1 MTQVAVSGTAAPT
14 AAPASTSTPATPSA
28 PSTPATQRP
37 RWFRHR
43 RVQAAAAVAAGLV
56 VLQLVLSGTD
66 TFPASRDIGLAEPV
80 NDVKSW
86 VQRNRDTNVI
96 LANVLRPIGDA
107 VLWLYDTVLDV
118 LVDLPWFWLPLAVFL
133 VIVRSG
139 RWGTALAAAASLV
152 YLEIA
157 GLHVRGMETMALML
171 ICLVV
176 CVLVGAPLGVW
187 AGLNPRVERLLRPVL
202 DGLQS
207 LPVSIFLIAA
217 VMFFGIRQTPAAIA
231 TIAFAVPPMVRIT
244 AAGIRDVPPASV
256 EAGTIFGSSRW
267 QLLWKV
273 QAPQAVPSFVTAVNQ
288 TIMLCLSMAVIGG
301 LVGAGGLGGE
311 LIQTLRLRSPGR
323 GFLIGLAIFA
333 IAFAFDRLCRSLLE
347 SGRPPSGGRAPARWS
362 PTRVASRVY
371 WGGAATLLV
380 VGYLVGRA
388 IDDGVVPWVF
398 DNDIASPIDDAI
410 TWVRDEWGGALQS
423 FSDFVVADVV
433 IRLRDLLGTTIAWP
447 VLILAVAALGWFLR
461 GWAFALFCLIGV
473 YGIGALGMWEPGLTT
488 LSQIL
493 VSVVVGTAIAL
504 PIGVAIGRRPRAKAV
519 VEPILDAMQTLPS
532 LIYAIP
538 FVMLFSLGFVPAMLA
553 TMFYAMPAGVR
564 LAALAVQAVPGETLE
579 AATTFGATPRQR
591 MWGVQLPLALRGL
604 ALAANQVIM
613 LSISMAIVAGMVG
626 ENGLGYQSVAA
637 LTKPDV
643 GLGLEAGLSL
653 LVMAIV
659 LDRLTEGVAIALDPA
674 RSRSGAPH

>member
-1 MTQVAVSGTAAPT
+1 MAVPTQSAPDVDPVTDAAAPRDT
-14 AAPASTSTPATPSA
+14 GASSTTPAP
-28 PSTPATQRP
+28 
-37 RWFRHR
+37 WFRRR
-43 RVQAAAAVAAGLV
+43 RVQLVAGAVVALG
-56 VLQLVLSGTD
+56 VLQVVLSGTD
-66 TFPASRDIGLAEPV
+66 TFPESQRLGLAEPV

-86 VQRNRDTNVI
+86 VQRNRDDNVI
-96 LANVLRPIGDA
+96 LANVLRPIGDG

-118 LVDLPWFWLPLAVFL
+118 LLQLPWFWLPLAVFL
-133 VIVRSG
+133 VILRSG
-139 RWGTALAAAASLV
+139 RWGTAIAAALSLG

-157 GLHVRGMETMALML
+157 GLHDRGMETMSLML

-176 CVLVGAPLGVW
+176 CVLIGVPLGLW
-187 AGLNPRVERLLRPVL
+187 AGLNPRVERVLRPVL

-207 LPVSIFLIAA
+207 LPVSIFLILA

-231 TIAFAVPPMVRIT
+231 TIAFAVPPMIRIT
-244 AAGIRDVPPASV
+244 AAGIRQVPPASV
-256 EAGTIFGSSRW
+256 EAGLIFGSSRW

-273 QAPQAVPSFVTAVNQ
+273 QAPQAIPSLVTAVNQ

-333 IAFAFDRLCRSLLE
+333 IAFAFDRMLRSLLQS
-347 SGRPPSGGRAPARWS
+347 SGPSAGARRSRWS
-362 PTRVASRVY
+362 PTVAPARAY
-371 WGGAATLLV
+371 WGGVVGLLV
-380 VGYLVGRA
+380 VGYVVGRS
-388 IDDGVVPWVF
+388 IDDGIVPWVF
-398 DNDIASPIDDAI
+398 DSDIARPIDDAI
-410 TWVRDEWGGALQS
+410 TWVRDEWGSALQS
-423 FSDFVVADVV
+423 FSDFVVADIV

-447 VLILAVAALGWFLR
+447 VLILGVAALGWFLR
-461 GWAFALFCLIGV
+461 GWKFAVFCLVGV

-488 LSQIL
+488 LVQIL
-493 VSVVVGTAIAL
+493 VAVVVGTAIAL
-504 PIGVAIGRRPRAKAV
+504 PVGVAIGRRPRAKAV
-519 VEPILDAMQTLPS
+519 VEPVLDAMQTLPS

-564 LAALAVQAVPGETLE
+564 LAALAVEAVPEETLE

-643 GLGLEAGLSL
+643 GLGIEAGLSL

-659 LDRLTEGVAIALDPA
+659 LDRITEGIAIALDPA
-674 RSRSGAPH
+674 RDASGGTH